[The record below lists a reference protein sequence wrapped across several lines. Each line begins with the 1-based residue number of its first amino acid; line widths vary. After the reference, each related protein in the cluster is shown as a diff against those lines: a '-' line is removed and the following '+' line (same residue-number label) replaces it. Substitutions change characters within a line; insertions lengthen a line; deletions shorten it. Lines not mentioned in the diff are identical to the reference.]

1 MQYDFGWFKGVMAR
15 VPDIQFDQVKVSTI
29 EGDPSS
35 LAVQIR
41 YHFVDNPEFIT
52 TLEYTTDVDDQPE
65 DMFARGEWPEGAT
78 FT

>member
-1 MQYDFGWFKGVMAR
+1 MA
-15 VPDIQFDQVKVSTI
+15 DIQFDSMKVALV
-29 EGDPSS
+29 EDDPTT

-52 TLEYTTDVDDQPE
+52 TLEYTTDVDNQPE
-65 DMFARGEWPEGAT
+65 DVTARGEWPEGAT